1 MMARFCGNT
10 CWYIRMSII
19 SGIVL
24 LVLAACG
31 GDGSAASAR
40 NGGSAEEVHAAF
52 LAALRENDRTEVL
65 ALTVDDQ
72 QALRADEFLQ
82 RVQAYI
88 YSTTTE
94 GPHATG
100 GNLSAVRVTGLEE
113 RGAVTHAW
121 SLWQYTRKAVCHETQ
136 LTQTPHGWRV
146 LGFYVP
152 GDNTHCRVEE

>member
-1 MMARFCGNT
+1 MMDRFCGNT
-10 CWYIRMSII
+10 RRYASTLVL
-19 SGIVL
+19 SGLLL
-24 LVLAACG
+24 LVMTACA
-31 GDGSAASAR
+31 GDGNAASAR
-40 NGGSAEEVHAAF
+40 NGESAEEVHTAF
-52 LAALRENDRTEVL
+52 LAALRENDRGQVL

-82 RVQAYI
+82 RVQAFM

-100 GNLSAVRVTGLEE
+100 GNLSAVQVTAIEQ

-121 SLWQYTRKAVCHETQ
+121 SVWQYTRKAICHETQ

-152 GDNTHCRVEE
+152 GDNTHCRADQ